1 MGLILALIA
10 ALSISTIP
18 LLVGWR
24 RTVTEAQIARSMGV
38 ANQKNS
44 FEPEKFAKQTGTG
57 LTWNQILFG
66 SLVWVVGGFIA
77 GAVLSPLV
85 AFLFALAGGFLY
97 WGTLSERRQQFRLN
111 QAKDIMRALGILE
124 MMLSKGGA
132 LEELIKMT
140 ADGIGPDGRVVM
152 VDLYQRMRANPA
164 GEASKAIEE
173 WSAAWDNPAANV
185 VAACLQ
191 ASENTKNPV
200 APMIGTLRITL
211 NSVIEVLSRSRAA
224 AKGVEWQARF
234 LALFP
239 PLVMVIIAIMTPE
252 AGQMY
257 AQSPI
262 LLSPILLGSG
272 ISYYL
277 SMRMIRDGLSME
289 ASMGMQTGEVGIIR
303 KDRMGNVL

>member
-1 MGLILALIA
+1 MSLILALIA

-24 RTVTEAQIARSMGV
+24 RTVTEAQIARSMGI
-38 ANQKNS
+38 ANQKKTI
-44 FEPEKFAKQTGTG
+44 EPEKLAKQTGTG
-57 LTWNQILFG
+57 LTWNQIVFG

-77 GAVLSPLV
+77 GAILSPLV
-85 AFLFALAGGFLY
+85 AVLFALAGGFLY

-132 LEELIKMT
+132 LEESIKTT
-140 ADGIGPDGRVVM
+140 ADGIGPDGRIVM
-152 VDLYQRMRANPA
+152 EDLYQRMRSNPA
-164 GEASKAIEE
+164 GEAKEAIEE
-173 WSAAWDNPAANV
+173 WSAAWDNPAVNV

-200 APMIGTLRITL
+200 APLIGTLRITL

-239 PLVMVIIAIMTPE
+239 PLVMVVIALMTPD

-257 AQSPI
+257 ANNPI
-262 LLSPILLGSG
+262 LLLPILLGSG
-272 ISYYL
+272 LSYYF

-289 ASMGMQTGEVGIIR
+289 ASLGMQTGEVGIIR

>member
-1 MGLILALIA
+1 M
-10 ALSISTIP
+10 
-18 LLVGWR
+18 R
-24 RTVTEAQIARSMGV
+24 EQI
-38 ANQKNS
+38 
-44 FEPEKFAKQTGTG
+44 
-57 LTWNQILFG
+57 
-66 SLVWVVGGFIA
+66 
-77 GAVLSPLV
+77 LSPLV
-85 AFLFALAGGFLY
+85 AFLFALAGGLLY
-97 WGTLSERRQQFRLN
+97 WGTLSEHRQQFRLN

-132 LEELIKMT
+132 LEESIKMT

-239 PLVMVIIAIMTPE
+239 PLVMVIIALMTPE

-289 ASMGMQTGEVGIIR
+289 ASMGMQTGVGIIPQ
-303 KDRMGNVL
+303 DRMGNVL

>member
-24 RTVTEAQIARSMGV
+24 RTVTEAQIARSMGI
-38 ANQKNS
+38 ANQQNS

-57 LTWNQILFG
+57 LTWNQIVFG
-66 SLVWVVGGFIA
+66 SLVWVVGGLIA
-77 GAVLSPLV
+77 GAILSPLV
-85 AFLFALAGGFLY
+85 AVLFALAGGFLY

-132 LEELIKMT
+132 LEESIKIT

-152 VDLYQRMRANPA
+152 VDLYQRMRSNPA
-164 GEASKAIEE
+164 GEAKEAIEE
-173 WSAAWDNPAANV
+173 WSAAWDNPAVNV

-200 APMIGTLRITL
+200 APLIGTLRITL

-239 PLVMVIIAIMTPE
+239 PLVMVVIALMTPD

-257 AQSPI
+257 ANNPI
-262 LLSPILLGSG
+262 LLLPILIGSG
-272 ISYYL
+272 LSYYF

-289 ASMGMQTGEVGIIR
+289 ASLGMQTGEVGMIR